1 MEAVESGH
9 KKGGMLGRQSF
20 RFSLRSAGF
29 RFAALYA
36 VLIVT
41 SAGALAL
48 FLWWQ
53 TAGALDRQAQSVIT
67 YDVTDLDTKRLL
79 GGLALV
85 AETINER
92 IQQNP
97 ESDAVYMLV
106 DADGDRLAGN
116 LARWPVEIIR
126 RGWYDLV
133 VDRGGIPLNTR
144 VVAVALPGGYRLLVG
159 RDISIRTRIGDLLTN
174 ALAWGVGVVLVMA
187 AVGALLVRK
196 LFRRM
201 IASVSTTAAAVSR
214 GDLSR
219 RVRLSGRGDEFD
231 QLSEAINDMLD
242 RIARLMEGVKQVSNA
257 IAHDLRTPI
266 ARARA
271 RLEEAN
277 THAAGPAELRNAIEQ
292 ATIDLD
298 GIVSVFQA
306 LLRIAEIEA
315 GSRRAAFAAIDLA
328 PLLADLAELY
338 EALAEEKGLRIDL
351 NVAPKLPVHGDA
363 TLIQQAVANLL
374 DNALKFSPS
383 GGIVTLSG
391 TTEADRI
398 EIAVTDRGP
407 GIPPADRSRAADR
420 FYRGESARSTPGS
433 GLGLS
438 LVQAVA
444 QLHGGILTLTDAQ
457 PAEMKPGLRAV
468 LTLPIVAG
476 ADRDRVKRLAATGR
490 PVS

>member
-1 MEAVESGH
+1 
-9 KKGGMLGRQSF
+9 
-20 RFSLRSAGF
+20 
-29 RFAALYA
+29 
-36 VLIVT
+36 
-41 SAGALAL
+41 
-48 FLWWQ
+48 
-53 TAGALDRQAQSVIT
+53 
-67 YDVTDLDTKRLL
+67 
-79 GGLALV
+79 
-85 AETINER
+85 
-92 IQQNP
+92 
-97 ESDAVYMLV
+97 
-106 DADGDRLAGN
+106 
-116 LARWPVEIIR
+116 
-126 RGWYDLV
+126 
-133 VDRGGIPLNTR
+133 
-144 VVAVALPGGYRLLVG
+144 
-159 RDISIRTRIGDLLTN
+159 
-174 ALAWGVGVVLVMA
+174 
-187 AVGALLVRK
+187 
-196 LFRRM
+196 
-201 IASVSTTAAAVSR
+201 
-214 GDLSR
+214 
-219 RVRLSGRGDEFD
+219 
-231 QLSEAINDMLD
+231 
-242 RIARLMEGVKQVSNA
+242 MEGVKQVSNA

-315 GSRRAAFAAIDLA
+315 GSRRSAFAAIDLA